1 MESNG
6 EFQES
11 LFIGD
16 DNEDVVDFVLVWDS
30 NSKCADANSETRQVF
45 ESNLAQEGLVLSRHE
60 HFETGLHF
68 VKIHAPTEVLKRYA
82 EILKLRFPMK
92 KVRSTRLK
100 YNTNHKGKKLLF
112 QNLLDKLAVEGSLFL
127 HISFDPSRK
136 FRDASPQRWV
146 LLFAF
151 SSTHTQ
157 SSN

>member
-1 MESNG
+1 MLKSREKEWADFQHSENGGKYLDFLFINMESNG

-60 HFETGLHF
+60 HLETGLHF

-82 EILKLRFPMK
+82 EILKLRLPMK
-92 KVRSTRLK
+92 KVRSTRSMPIRNK
-100 YNTNHKGKKLLF
+100 N
-112 QNLLDKLAVEGSLFL
+112 
-127 HISFDPSRK
+127 
-136 FRDASPQRWV
+136 
-146 LLFAF
+146 
-151 SSTHTQ
+151 
-157 SSN
+157 